1 MLSMPSLICNNQDK
15 NTKDLSL
22 RYISLSSRPINSSMI
37 SSLLKYLRKVREILT
52 KVIMLYCYYSTVSV
66 CTYVLTPP
74 SDTWSNVVDA

>member
-37 SSLLKYLRKVREILT
+37 SSLLKYLRKVRET
-52 KVIMLYCYYSTVSV
+52 VRRVFFKNFPPTVSKDKRP
-66 CTYVLTPP
+66 TVL
-74 SDTWSNVVDA
+74 